1 MKIFVAMH
9 KYVNIDINNI
19 LYVPILVGNN
29 KKEKKIDILSDD
41 TGDNISKKN
50 TNYCELTAVY
60 WIWKNSKEDIVGLC
74 HYRRFLS
81 KKFFSSNSKYY
92 INEDDLREDF
102 NNGYNVILPKKFF
115 YYKKIKDSFNIAP
128 NKNDMKIVKES
139 IERLYPDYLKD
150 LDKYFNSNSSYLCN
164 VIVTKKEIFDEYCEW
179 LFDVLA
185 DVEKNM
191 DKETYINDSYR
202 KRMFGFL
209 SERLLNIWLYH
220 NQESLK
226 IKEYYLIN
234 TEEKF
239 NKKLSYLIKQT
250 ILKIINK

>member
-9 KYVNIDINNI
+9 KYVNIDINNKI
-19 LYVPILVGNN
+19 YEPILVGNN
-29 KKEKKIDILSDD
+29 KKEKKVDILSDD
-41 TGDNISKKN
+41 TGNNISEKN

-81 KKFFSSNSKYY
+81 KRFFLSNSKYY
-92 INEDDLREDF
+92 INEDDLKKDF
-102 NNGYNVILPKKFF
+102 KDGYNIILPKKFF

-128 NKNDMKIVKES
+128 NKKDMKIVKES
-139 IERLYPDYLKD
+139 IERLYPEYLKD
-150 LDKYFNSNSSYLCN
+150 LDKYFNSNASYLCN
-164 VIVTKKEIFDEYCEW
+164 VIVTKKEIFDKYCEW
-179 LFDVLA
+179 LFDVLL

-239 NKKLSYLIKQT
+239 NKKLIYLIKQT
-250 ILKIINK
+250 ILKIIKK

>member
-9 KYVNIDINNI
+9 KHVNVDINNK
-19 LYVPILVGNN
+19 LYEPILVGNN
-29 KKEKKIDILSDD
+29 KKEKKIDMLSDD
-41 TGDNISKKN
+41 VGDNISSKN
-50 TNYCELTAVY
+50 ANYCELTAVY

-81 KKFFSSNSKYY
+81 KSFFSSNPRYY
-92 INEDDLREDF
+92 LDKKDIEKDF
-102 NNGYNVILPKKFF
+102 ENGYNVILPKKFY
-115 YYKKIKDSFNIAP
+115 YYKKIKDSFNVAP
-128 NKNDMKIVKES
+128 NKKDMKIVKKS
-139 IERLYPDYLKD
+139 IERLYPDYVKD
-150 LDKYFNSNSSYLCN
+150 LDKYFYSNTSYLCN

-179 LFDVLA
+179 LFNVLF

-191 DKETYINDSYR
+191 DKETYINDLYR

-220 NQESLK
+220 NKEKLK

-239 NKKLSYLIKQT
+239 SDKLIYLIKQT

>member
-9 KYVNIDINNI
+9 KYVNIDINNR